1 MILVKQVYF
10 FTIMEILHFKDKPLD
25 EGEHCKAMADVI
37 NNAIIDEAST
47 EKYRTDIARKEASEL
62 KGKTHPTLG
71 KCVATIPAREYFRL
85 IEKYGTD
92 VVLSK
97 EFLQYFNKKHKD
109 LSPNKA

>member
-1 MILVKQVYF
+1 MN
-10 FTIMEILHFKDKPLD
+10 ILHFKKNKID
-25 EGEHCKAMADVI
+25 EKQHCEALSNVI
-37 NNAIIDEAST
+37 NNAVLQEKMT
-47 EKYRTDIARKEASEL
+47 EGQRTDIARKEAKEL

-85 IEKYGTD
+85 VANYGKD

-97 EFLQYFNKKHKD
+97 EFLQYFNKKHSD

>member
-1 MILVKQVYF
+1 MN
-10 FTIMEILHFKDKPLD
+10 ILHYKDKPID
-25 EGEHCKAMADVI
+25 EKQHCQALANHI
-37 NNAIIDEAST
+37 NNAVLQEKMSEAH
-47 EKYRTDIARKEASEL
+47 RTDIARKEASEL

-85 IEKYGTD
+85 VDKYGAD

-97 EFLQYFNKKHKD
+97 EFLQYFNKKHSD

>member
-1 MILVKQVYF
+1 MTNIITKVPTYSDGEVDREFMK
-10 FTIMEILHFKDKPLD
+10 EIQNGFLL
-25 EGEHCKAMADVI
+25 EKA
-37 NNAIIDEAST
+37 T
-47 EKYRTDIARKEASEL
+47 EKDRVDIARKEASEL

>member
-1 MILVKQVYF
+1 
-10 FTIMEILHFKDKPLD
+10 MEQFNILHFKNKDPD
-25 EGEHCKAMADVI
+25 EGAMHKAKAELI
-37 NNAIIDEAST
+37 NNAIKEEA
-47 EKYRTDIARKEASEL
+47 RTQKHREDIARKEARSN

-85 IEKYGTD
+85 IHKYGTD
-92 VVLSK
+92 TVLSK